1 MFQNCPECQCDQSH
15 MLWAGGGKSLEAYPT
30 HGKAS
35 PASSRQLSLTRP
47 QGRMACG
54 RQLQVCV
61 LGNEPGPQERAWSA
75 GSREL
80 FLPPNARVILLSPL
94 PYSARRLT
102 NHSHFLS
109 MDPVSCEVAFL
120 AMVGMEWTGNVC
132 RGRQAA

>member
-1 MFQNCPECQCDQSH
+1 MPVFQNCSECQCDQSH

-61 LGNEPGPQERAWSA
+61 LGNEPGPRERAWSA
-75 GSREL
+75 GMSLVRGEQGAL
-80 FLPPNARVILLSPL
+80 FTSKCQSYSSQSTALP
-94 PYSARRLT
+94 
-102 NHSHFLS
+102 
-109 MDPVSCEVAFL
+109 CKAFD
-120 AMVGMEWTGNVC
+120 
-132 RGRQAA
+132 